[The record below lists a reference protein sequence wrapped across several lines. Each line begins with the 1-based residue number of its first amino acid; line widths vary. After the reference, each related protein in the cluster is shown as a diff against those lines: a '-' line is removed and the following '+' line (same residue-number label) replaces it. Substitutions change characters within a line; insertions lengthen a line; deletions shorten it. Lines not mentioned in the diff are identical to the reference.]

1 MRMKSKQGLIID
13 NFAGGG
19 GASTGI
25 EQAMGRPVDIAINH
39 DLKAIEMH
47 QMNHPE
53 TKHYCESVWDIDPVA
68 VTGGKK
74 VDLLWASPDCKH
86 FSKAKG
92 AVPVKKE
99 IRGLAWVVIRWALL
113 APPNIMFLE
122 NVEEFRTWGPV
133 KNGKID
139 TEKKGVIYES
149 FERMLSTGI
158 ERNNIGFR
166 QCCKAL
172 KIKTNS
178 ALADRLVEGLGYNV
192 EDRIITACDYGAP
205 TKRKRLFLIAR
216 KDGKEVVWPKATHGD
231 PESEEV
237 RAGTLKPWRTAA
249 EIIDW
254 TDLGN
259 SIFNRKKP
267 LAENTMRRI
276 ARGIQKFVFDN
287 PNPFILNDE
296 VTPTLLV
303 NTSGHPG
310 SAVNEPLRTIT
321 TGGHHTLVSPYLAR
335 IGQTGFGKDA
345 LTYAMKKPLT
355 TITTKAEHLLVAPIM
370 VQMGYG
376 DTEGKRVL
384 DLFKPLGTITSGGNK
399 FAMGA
404 AFLAKHYGGFYKGGG
419 QPIDAPI
426 GTITTVDHHALLYTD
441 LEKVNKEVVADDMS
455 DQVSAFLMKYY
466 GADIGQSLHSP
477 LHTVTGKA
485 RFALITIE
493 GTVYRIVDI
502 KMRMLQPKELFAAQ
516 GFPEEYVIDRDA
528 FGKKI
533 SKAEQIAKCGNSVS
547 PYPAEAIVRANCSD
561 IAIPGR
567 ISYQDSLFPPV
578 EKIG

>member
-1 MRMKSKQGLIID
+1 MRMKHKQGLIID

-47 QMNHPE
+47 QMNHPD

-68 VTGGKK
+68 VTEGKK

-139 TEKKGVIYES
+139 TDKKGVIYES
-149 FERMLSTGI
+149 FKRMLSTGI

-192 EDRIITACDYGAP
+192 EDRIITACDHGAP

-216 KDGKEVVWPKATHGD
+216 RDGKQVVWPKATHGD

-237 RAGTLKPWRTAA
+237 RVGILKPWRTAA
-249 EIIDW
+249 EIINW
-254 TDLGN
+254 KDLGN

-276 ARGIQKFVFDN
+276 ARGIQKFVLDN
-287 PNPFILNDE
+287 PDPFILNDE
-296 VTPTLLV
+296 VTLTLLV

-321 TGGHHTLVSPYLAR
+321 SGGHHALISPYLAR

-345 LTYAMKKPLT
+345 LTYSMKKPLT
-355 TITTKAEHLLVAPIM
+355 TITMKAEHLLIAPVMI
-370 VQMGYG
+370 QMGYG
-376 DTEGKRVL
+376 DSEGRRVL
-384 DLFKPLGTITSGGNK
+384 DLFKPIGTITSGGNK
-399 FAMGA
+399 FAIGA
-404 AFLAKHYGGFYKGGG
+404 AFLTEYGEKH
-419 QPIDAPI
+419 QSNNQQAND
-426 GTITTVDHHALLYTD
+426 
-441 LEKVNKEVVADDMS
+441 NS
-455 DQVSAFLMKYY
+455 NQVHAFLMKYY
-466 GADIGQSLHSP
+466 GADIGQAVNIP

-485 RFALITIE
+485 RFALITIK
-493 GTVYRIVDI
+493 GTLYRIVDI
-502 KMRMLQPKELFAAQ
+502 KMRMLQPRELFAAQ
-516 GFPEEYVIDRDA
+516 GFPEEYVIEHDA
-528 FGKKI
+528 YGKKI
-533 SKAEQIAKCGNSVS
+533 SKSEQIAKCGNSVS
-547 PYPAEAIVRANCSD
+547 PHPAEAIVRANCSD
-561 IAIPGR
+561 IALPGR
-567 ISYQDSLFPPV
+567 INYQDALFPPV
-578 EKIG
+578 ERIG

>member
-1 MRMKSKQGLIID
+1 MDRHSEEKNTKVGDMRMKHKQGLIID

-53 TKHYCESVWDIDPVA
+53 TKHYCESVWDINPVA
-68 VTGGKK
+68 VTEGKK

-139 TEKKGVIYES
+139 TDKKGVIYES
-149 FERMLSTGI
+149 FKRMLSTGI

-192 EDRIITACDYGAP
+192 EDRIITACDHGAP

-216 KDGKEVVWPKATHGD
+216 RDGKQVVWPKPSHGD
-231 PESEEV
+231 PESTLV
-237 RAGTLKPWRTAA
+237 RTGVLKPWRTAA
-249 EIIDW
+249 EIINW
-254 TDLGN
+254 KDLGN

-287 PNPFILNDE
+287 PDPFILNDE

-310 SAVNEPLRTIT
+310 SSVNEPLRTIT
-321 TGGHHTLVSPYLAR
+321 TGGHHALISPYLAR

-345 LTYAMKKPLT
+345 LTYSMKKPLT
-355 TITTKAEHLLVAPIM
+355 TITTKAEHLLIAPVMI
-370 VQMGYG
+370 QMGYG
-376 DTEGKRVL
+376 DAEGRRVL
-384 DLFKPLGTITSGGNK
+384 DLFKPIGTITSGGNK
-399 FAMGA
+399 FAIGA
-404 AFLAKHYGGFYKGGG
+404 AFLAEYGEKH
-419 QPIDAPI
+419 QSNNQQAND
-426 GTITTVDHHALLYTD
+426 
-441 LEKVNKEVVADDMS
+441 NS
-455 DQVSAFLMKYY
+455 NQVHAFLMKYY
-466 GADIGQSLHSP
+466 GADIGQAVNIP

-485 RFALITIE
+485 RFALITIK
-493 GTVYRIVDI
+493 GTLYRIVDI
-502 KMRMLQPKELFAAQ
+502 KMRMLQPRELFAAQ
-516 GFPEEYVIDRDA
+516 GFPEEYVIEHDA
-528 FGKKI
+528 HGKKI
-533 SKAEQIAKCGNSVS
+533 SKSEQIAKCGNSVS
-547 PYPAEAIVRANCSD
+547 PHPAEAIVRANCSD
-561 IAIPGR
+561 IALPGR
-567 ISYQDSLFPPV
+567 INYQDSLFPPV
-578 EKIG
+578 ERIG

>member
-1 MRMKSKQGLIID
+1 MERHSEEKNTKVGDMRMKHKQGLIID

-47 QMNHPE
+47 QMNHPD

-68 VTGGKK
+68 VTEGKK

-139 TEKKGVIYES
+139 TDKKGVIYES
-149 FERMLSTGI
+149 FKRMLSTGI

-178 ALADRLVEGLGYNV
+178 ELADRLVEGLGYNV
-192 EDRIITACDYGAP
+192 EDRIITACDHGAP

-216 KDGKEVVWPKATHGD
+216 RDGKQVVWPKATHGD

-237 RAGTLKPWRTAA
+237 RVGILKPWRTAA
-249 EIIDW
+249 EIINW
-254 TDLGN
+254 KDLGN

-276 ARGIQKFVFDN
+276 ARGIQKFVLDN
-287 PNPFILNDE
+287 PDPFILNDE
-296 VTPTLLV
+296 VTLTLLV

-321 TGGHHTLVSPYLAR
+321 SGGHHALISPYLAR

-345 LTYAMKKPLT
+345 LTYSMKKPLT
-355 TITTKAEHLLVAPIM
+355 TITMKAEHLLIAPVMI
-370 VQMGYG
+370 QMGYG
-376 DTEGKRVL
+376 DAEGRRVL
-384 DLFKPLGTITSGGNK
+384 DLFKPIGTITSGGNK
-399 FAMGA
+399 FAIGA
-404 AFLAKHYGGFYKGGG
+404 AFLTEYGEKH
-419 QPIDAPI
+419 QSNNQQAND
-426 GTITTVDHHALLYTD
+426 
-441 LEKVNKEVVADDMS
+441 NS
-455 DQVSAFLMKYY
+455 NQVHAFLMKYY
-466 GADIGQSLHSP
+466 GADIGQAVNIP

-485 RFALITIE
+485 RFALITIK
-493 GTVYRIVDI
+493 GTLYRIVDI
-502 KMRMLQPKELFAAQ
+502 KMRMLQPRELFAAQ
-516 GFPEEYVIDRDA
+516 GFPEEYVIEHDA
-528 FGKKI
+528 YGKKI
-533 SKAEQIAKCGNSVS
+533 SKSEQIAKCGNSVS
-547 PYPAEAIVRANCSD
+547 PHPAEAIVRANCSD
-561 IAIPGR
+561 IALPGR
-567 ISYQDSLFPPV
+567 INYQDALFPPV
-578 EKIG
+578 ERIG

>member
-1 MRMKSKQGLIID
+1 MKHKQGLIID

-47 QMNHPE
+47 QMNHPD

-68 VTGGKK
+68 VTEGKK

-139 TEKKGVIYES
+139 TDKKGVIYES
-149 FERMLSTGI
+149 FKRMLSTGI

-178 ALADRLVEGLGYNV
+178 ELADRLVEGLGYNV
-192 EDRIITACDYGAP
+192 EDRIITACDHGAP

-216 KDGKEVVWPKATHGD
+216 RDGKQVVWPKATHGD

-237 RAGTLKPWRTAA
+237 RVGILKPWRTAA
-249 EIIDW
+249 EIINW
-254 TDLGN
+254 KDLGN

-276 ARGIQKFVFDN
+276 ARGIQKFVLDN
-287 PNPFILNDE
+287 PDPFILNDE
-296 VTPTLLV
+296 VTLTLLV

-321 TGGHHTLVSPYLAR
+321 SGGHHALISPYLAR

-345 LTYAMKKPLT
+345 LTYSMKKPLT
-355 TITTKAEHLLVAPIM
+355 TITMKAEHLLIAPVMI
-370 VQMGYG
+370 QMGYG
-376 DTEGKRVL
+376 DAEGRRVL
-384 DLFKPLGTITSGGNK
+384 DLFKPIGTITSGGNK
-399 FAMGA
+399 FAIGA
-404 AFLAKHYGGFYKGGG
+404 AFLTEYGEKH
-419 QPIDAPI
+419 QSNNQQAND
-426 GTITTVDHHALLYTD
+426 
-441 LEKVNKEVVADDMS
+441 NS
-455 DQVSAFLMKYY
+455 NQVHAFLMKYY
-466 GADIGQSLHSP
+466 GADIGQAVNIP

-485 RFALITIE
+485 RFALITIK
-493 GTVYRIVDI
+493 GTLYRIVDI
-502 KMRMLQPKELFAAQ
+502 KMRMLQPRELFAAQ
-516 GFPEEYVIDRDA
+516 GFPEEYVIEHDA
-528 FGKKI
+528 YGKKI
-533 SKAEQIAKCGNSVS
+533 SKSEQIAKCGNSVS
-547 PYPAEAIVRANCSD
+547 PHPAEAIVRANCSD
-561 IAIPGR
+561 IALPGR
-567 ISYQDSLFPPV
+567 INYQDALFPPV
-578 EKIG
+578 ERIG

>member
-1 MRMKSKQGLIID
+1 MKHKQGLIID

-47 QMNHPE
+47 QMNHPD

-68 VTGGKK
+68 VTEGKK

-139 TEKKGVIYES
+139 TDKKGVIYES
-149 FERMLSTGI
+149 FKRMLSTGI

-192 EDRIITACDYGAP
+192 EDRIITACDHGAP

-216 KDGKEVVWPKATHGD
+216 RDGKQVVWPKATHGD

-237 RAGTLKPWRTAA
+237 RVGILKPWRTAA
-249 EIIDW
+249 EIINW
-254 TDLGN
+254 KDLGN

-276 ARGIQKFVFDN
+276 ARGIQKFVLDN
-287 PNPFILNDE
+287 PDPFILNDE
-296 VTPTLLV
+296 VTLTLLV

-321 TGGHHTLVSPYLAR
+321 SGGHHALISPYLAR

-345 LTYAMKKPLT
+345 LTYSMKKPLT
-355 TITTKAEHLLVAPIM
+355 TITMKAEHLLIAPVMI
-370 VQMGYG
+370 QMGYG
-376 DTEGKRVL
+376 DSEGRRVL
-384 DLFKPLGTITSGGNK
+384 DLFKPIGTITSGGNK
-399 FAMGA
+399 FAIGA
-404 AFLAKHYGGFYKGGG
+404 AFLTEYGEKH
-419 QPIDAPI
+419 QSNNQQAND
-426 GTITTVDHHALLYTD
+426 
-441 LEKVNKEVVADDMS
+441 NS
-455 DQVSAFLMKYY
+455 NQVHAFLMKYY
-466 GADIGQSLHSP
+466 GADIGQAVNIP

-485 RFALITIE
+485 RFALITIK
-493 GTVYRIVDI
+493 GTLYRIVDI
-502 KMRMLQPKELFAAQ
+502 KMRMLQPRELFAAQ
-516 GFPEEYVIDRDA
+516 GFPEEYVIEHDA
-528 FGKKI
+528 YGKKI
-533 SKAEQIAKCGNSVS
+533 SKSEQIAKCGNSVS
-547 PYPAEAIVRANCSD
+547 PHPAEAIVRANCSD
-561 IAIPGR
+561 IALPGR
-567 ISYQDSLFPPV
+567 INYQDALFPPV
-578 EKIG
+578 ERIG